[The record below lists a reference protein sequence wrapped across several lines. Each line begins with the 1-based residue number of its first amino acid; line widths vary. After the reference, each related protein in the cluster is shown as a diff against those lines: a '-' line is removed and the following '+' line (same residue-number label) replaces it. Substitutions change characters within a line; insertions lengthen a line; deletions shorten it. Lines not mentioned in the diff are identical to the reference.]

1 MSTEHCRACMC
12 VDMWPPLPAGV
23 TGQQIRN
30 RKIYAPPGTGR
41 AVRVGGGEPKVIVAE
56 SRTFVIY
63 ETFSAKDGKS
73 LGEHVAPRAQFEEHF
88 ERKES

>member
-1 MSTEHCRACMC
+1 MSAEHCTCGNT
-12 VDMWPPLPAGV
+12 WPLLPAGV
-23 TGQQIRN
+23 TGQQIRY
-30 RKIYAPPGTGR
+30 RKVFNPPMVDVP
-41 AVRVGGGEPKVIVAE
+41 VRVGGAEPKVIVTE